1 MCALTPAHSLTAVAA
16 AAAAT
21 TAACIAFSCPW
32 AVAAEREAG
41 YMLLGSMCAAAAPG
55 LLAGR
60 KKQQQILEL
69 FEIALGQSAADA
81 LTGTAAVAA
90 AAAAAGTTGSGGS
103 ATASAGA
110 AAAAAGF
117 LSPAGLG
124 LGSSGDVEL
133 ELAVSCW
140 WRAAALQ
147 ALSAYVLG
155 VMGKGFAEDPAQQV
169 RYKRLWGVKSL
180 LLCQQTLQFTCVT
193 QGCKPT

>member
-1 MCALTPAHSLTAVAA
+1 
-16 AAAAT
+16 
-21 TAACIAFSCPW
+21 
-32 AVAAEREAG
+32 
-41 YMLLGSMCAAAAPG
+41 MCAAAAPG

-90 AAAAAGTTGSGGS
+90 AAAAAGSSS
-103 ATASAGA
+103 ASISAASSAGSSTS
-110 AAAAAGF
+110 AAGPAG
-117 LSPAGLG
+117 SPAAGLG
-124 LGSSGDVEL
+124 FGGSGDVEL

-169 RYKRLWGVKSL
+169 RGAPRNISDSFVSHAACSEFYICLTSMMQHDGTYCIACFL
-180 LLCQQTLQFTCVT
+180 LFMYAESYIA
-193 QGCKPT
+193 

>member
-1 MCALTPAHSLTAVAA
+1 
-16 AAAAT
+16 
-21 TAACIAFSCPW
+21 
-32 AVAAEREAG
+32 
-41 YMLLGSMCAAAAPG
+41 MLLGCMCASAAPG

-90 AAAAAGTTGSGGS
+90 AAAAAG
-103 ATASAGA
+103 ASAGA
-110 AAAAAGF
+110 ASAAAGGGAAGAG
-117 LSPAGLG
+117 SPQIGGLG
-124 LGSSGDVEL
+124 SGDVEK

-169 RYKRLWGVKSL
+169 GQASSFCCQLLQRLSTPSLGVSVMHVCRL
-180 LLCQQTLQFTCVT
+180 LWH
-193 QGCKPT
+193 

>member
-1 MCALTPAHSLTAVAA
+1 
-16 AAAAT
+16 
-21 TAACIAFSCPW
+21 
-32 AVAAEREAG
+32 
-41 YMLLGSMCAAAAPG
+41 MLLGSMCAAAAPG

-81 LTGTAAVAA
+81 LTGAAAVAA
-90 AAAAAGTTGSGGS
+90 AAAATAS
-103 ATASAGA
+103 ASAGA
-110 AAAAAGF
+110 GGGGGAASAGVAGGAVGSPGFGVAAG
-117 LSPAGLG
+117 
-124 LGSSGDVEL
+124 SGDVEL

-169 RYKRLWGVKSL
+169 RGVARM
-180 LLCQQTLQFTCVT
+180 
-193 QGCKPT
+193 